1 MGGPMMG
8 TTQLYLA
15 VPATRGTSGLLLFR
29 EGEIPLSPEGPCIRC
44 GRCVQAC
51 PAHIMPTTIAA
62 YARLDLIEEAEGF
75 GAMDCIE
82 CGCCTYTCP
91 ATLPLVQAIR
101 YAKAAILA
109 KRRKV

>member
-1 MGGPMMG
+1 
-8 TTQLYLA
+8 
-15 VPATRGTSGLLLFR
+15 
-29 EGEIPLSPEGPCIRC
+29 
-44 GRCVQAC
+44 
-51 PAHIMPTTIAA
+51 
-62 YARLDLIEEAEGF
+62 
-75 GAMDCIE
+75 MDCIE